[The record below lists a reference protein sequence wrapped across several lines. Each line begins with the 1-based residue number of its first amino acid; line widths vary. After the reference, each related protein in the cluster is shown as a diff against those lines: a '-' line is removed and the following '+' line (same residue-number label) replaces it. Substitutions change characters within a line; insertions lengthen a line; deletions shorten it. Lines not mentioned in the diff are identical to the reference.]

1 VIELD
6 AAVIERRG
14 GRDISGVRLRP
25 SIKIRGDEIVKN
37 ELYLVQWWGRT
48 VLVDISSSVEI

>member
-14 GRDISGVRLRP
+14 GRDISGVRLRL

-37 ELYLVQWWGRT
+37 ELYLVQ
-48 VLVDISSSVEI
+48 